1 MLNKYIKQI
10 KDKTIR
16 CKVLD
21 AVEDLPEYFWKVPAS
36 STGKYHPKF
45 SLGEGGL
52 VRHTSF
58 AVELAI
64 ELFNITKFTDF
75 EKDIII
81 AALILHDGRKHGLE
95 ESEHTKKDHAD
106 IQADYLVKFWEE
118 YFEGRNE
125 IIACIRCHMGIWGN
139 IKPETVLERFVH
151 HCDYIASRK
160 MIDNYYMDVL

>member
-1 MLNKYIKQI
+1 MLNKYIKRI

-58 AVELAI
+58 AVDIAL

-81 AALILHDGRKHGLE
+81 SALILHDGRKHGLE

-106 IQADYLVKFWEE
+106 IQSDFLDKFWSED
-118 YFEGRNE
+118 FKGKKE
-125 IIACIRCHMGIWGN
+125 IVDCIRTHMGSFGN
-139 IKPETVLERFVH
+139 VKPETVLERFVH

-160 MIDNYYMDVL
+160 MFDGYYE